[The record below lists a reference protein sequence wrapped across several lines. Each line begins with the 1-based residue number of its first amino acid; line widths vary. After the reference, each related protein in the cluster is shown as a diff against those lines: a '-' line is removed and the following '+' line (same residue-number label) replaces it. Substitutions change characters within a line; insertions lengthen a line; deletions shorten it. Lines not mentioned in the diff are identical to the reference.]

1 MVTAPA
7 EPWFQSLF
15 AERIGGVNYGKGT
28 EIYKFEKVKR
38 AKRAVLAAHPQ
49 RAILDF
55 GIGEN
60 DEMADPQVREAMKR
74 EIDKLDNRGYADNG
88 IQAFKDAAAG
98 FMQKVF
104 GVTLDPVT
112 EINHAIGSKP
122 ALAMLPACFINPGDV
137 TLMTVPGYPVAGTH
151 TKYYGGEVYNL
162 PLREENGF
170 YPDLGA
176 IPAVIKK
183 RAKLLILNYPNSPT
197 GAVATR
203 DFYKR
208 VIDFARTHQ
217 IVVVQ
222 DAAHILLTYDQPP
235 LSFLQV
241 DGAKE
246 VGVEVHSMSKGFNMI
261 GWRMAFVAGHP
272 KIVQAFA
279 DVKDN
284 SDSGQFIAIQQASA
298 LALNHPEIFER
309 TRVKY
314 QRRLQ
319 KLVAALT
326 KVGFQAKMPGGT
338 YFLYA
343 RAPKACN
350 AKTFADA
357 EKASQ
362 LLIHEQSVICVPW
375 DNAGPYLRFSVT
387 YLAKDEKEE
396 DALMAETVR
405 RLGRLALRFS

>member
-1 MVTAPA
+1 MSNVTTD
-7 EPWFQSLF
+7 PWFQSLF
-15 AERIGGVNYGKGT
+15 ADRIGGANYGKGT
-28 EIYKFEKVKR
+28 DIYKFEKIKR

-49 RAILDF
+49 RRLLDF

-60 DEMADPQVREAMKR
+60 DDMAEPLVREAMKR

-98 FMQKVF
+98 FMKRVF
-104 GVTLDPVT
+104 GVTLDPAT
-112 EINHAIGSKP
+112 EINHAIGSRP
-122 ALAMLPACFINPGDV
+122 ALAMLPACFINTGDV

-162 PLREENGF
+162 PLLEENGF

-176 IPAVIKK
+176 IPADIKK
-183 RAKLLILNYPNSPT
+183 RAKLLVINYPNSPT

-203 DFYKR
+203 DFYQR

-241 DGAKE
+241 DGAKD
-246 VGVEVHSMSKGFNMI
+246 VGVEIHSMSKGFNMI

-284 SDSGQFIAIQQASA
+284 SDSGQFMAIQQAA
-298 LALNHPEIFER
+298 AVALNHPEIFER
-309 TRVKY
+309 TRTKY
-314 QRRLQ
+314 QRRLK
-319 KLVAALT
+319 KLVAALS
-326 KVGFQAKMPGGT
+326 KIGFQATMPGGT

-343 RAPKACN
+343 RAPKSCGAR
-350 AKTFADA
+350 AFADA
-357 EKASQ
+357 EEASQ
-362 LLIHEQSVICVPW
+362 FLIQEQSVICVPW

-387 YLAKDEKEE
+387 YLANDEAAE

-405 RLGRLALRFS
+405 RLGRLALRF